1 MIRVFLIF
9 STLFF
14 SYNLSAMSTA
24 IGHGP
29 IGLMADHF
37 HKKGEWMISVRVSN
51 MEMKKNMLNGN
62 TISDKE
68 LLQQPNPFSEMPM
81 MHNDSYFKTHRHPH
95 TGEPKMPAKLSVI
108 PRKMTMKMIML
119 GAMYA
124 PSDNIT
130 LMGMT
135 MFNDK
140 EMKLDT
146 YRGMMNRNYLG
157 SFETSSS
164 DLSKISLS
172 VLFNLHENE
181 NSRWHLIGGLEKSI
195 GENTKKGMVLT
206 PMNTNTSITLPYGM
220 QPSDKALRL
229 LAGVTNVSK
238 VNGFVI
244 GNQILF
250 RKSIEEENW
259 NFGDEFEYNLWFQ
272 GSFNDNIS
280 YSLRLNYLDTDTID
294 GKDKNIMAPVQTANP
309 YNYGG
314 EILNLGVGLNFMTN
328 FLPGKHSDRLA
339 IEFILPIDQDK
350 NGLQMKNEAK
360 FIIGFQKSL

>member
-1 MIRVFLIF
+1 
-9 STLFF
+9 
-14 SYNLSAMSTA
+14 
-24 IGHGP
+24 
-29 IGLMADHF
+29 
-37 HKKGEWMISVRVSN
+37 
-51 MEMKKNMLNGN
+51 MEMKKNTLNGKN
-62 TISDKE
+62 ISDIE
-68 LLQQPNPFSEMPM
+68 ILNQPNPSFKMSSMNDMPM
-81 MHNDSYFKTHRHPH
+81 MEMSSM
-95 TGEPKMPAKLSVI
+95 KMPKNLSVI
-108 PRKMTMKMIML
+108 PRKMTMRMIML

-124 PSDNIT
+124 PSDKIT
-130 LMGMT
+130 LMGMA

-140 EMKLDT
+140 EMELDT

-172 VLFNLHENE
+172 VLINLHENKS
-181 NSRWHLIGGLEKSI
+181 SRWHLIGGLEKSI

-229 LAGVTNVSK
+229 LTGVTNVTK
-238 VNGFVI
+238 INNFVL

-250 RKSIEEENW
+250 RKSIEEEDW

-280 YSLRLNYLDTDTID
+280 YSLRLNYLDTDSIN
-294 GKDKNIMAPVQTANP
+294 GKNENIMAPVQTANP
-309 YNYGG
+309 RNYGG
-314 EILNLGVGLNFMTN
+314 EILNIGIGFNFITN

-339 IEFILPIDQDK
+339 IEYIIPIDQDK
-350 NGLQMKNEAK
+350 SGLQMKNEAK